1 MHLSSVDMAKRYVER
16 TRTGARSFKYFHGG
30 RQVSG
35 KDELSYFKSLGIPP
49 AWKDVRIAVSHN
61 AKIVATGVDKA
72 GRLQYVYNAKFRA
85 RQEKEKFER
94 ILRFARVLPK
104 MRRVTDEH
112 LKQPGLPREKILACI
127 VQLMDKAYFRV
138 GNDEYAVSNQH
149 YGLTTLRSKHTSV
162 RGDTIVF
169 DFVGKSGQANLKK
182 ITDKRLAKI
191 VKQLDDLPGYEIF
204 KFVDQNGDLKDIDS
218 GDVNEYIKSIMGEE
232 FSAKDFRTWGGT
244 LLASIELSQT
254 ERSHSI
260 NERKKA
266 VTECVKKV
274 AQKLGNTPAIAR
286 ASYIDPRVI
295 HAYVVTNDL
304 YKVREA
310 VKTLARA
317 PYLTS
322 DEHCVLNLLE
332 KSA

>member
-1 MHLSSVDMAKRYVER
+1 MAKRYMER
-16 TRTGARSFKYFHGG
+16 VRTGTRSFQYFYEDK
-30 RQVSG
+30 QVTD
-35 KDELSYFKSLGIPP
+35 KKELVYLKSIGIPP
-49 AWKDVRIAVSHN
+49 AWKDVKIAASHN
-61 AKIVATGVDKA
+61 ARIQATGVDKA
-72 GRLQYVYNAKFRA
+72 GRLQYIYHPKYRA

-94 ILRFARVLPK
+94 ILRFAQALPK
-104 MRRVTDEH
+104 MRKVTREH
-112 LKQPGLPREKILACI
+112 LSLPGLPREKVLACI

-138 GNDEYAVSNQH
+138 GNEVYAKENQS
-149 YGLTTLRSKHTSV
+149 YGLTTLRSKHTTV
-162 RGDTIVF
+162 CGDTIIF
-169 DFVGKSGQANLKK
+169 DFIGKSSQPQLKK
-182 ITDKRLAKI
+182 INDKRLAKI

-204 KFVDQNGDLKDIDS
+204 KYVGEDGQLHDIHSD
-218 GDVNEYIKSIMGEE
+218 DVNEYIKEVMGEE

-254 ERSHSI
+254 ERSHHV

-295 HAYVVTNDL
+295 KAYVVTNDL
-304 YKVREA
+304 AKVRDA
-310 VKTLARA
+310 VKGLKRA
-317 PYLTS
+317 DYLTS

-332 KSA
+332 RSA

>member
-1 MHLSSVDMAKRYVER
+1 MAKRYIER
-16 TRTGARSFKYFHGG
+16 QRTGRRSFIYFHDG
-30 RQVSG
+30 RQINNKKEVTY
-35 KDELSYFKSLGIPP
+35 LNSLRVPP
-49 AWKDVRIAVSHN
+49 AWKEVKISASHN
-61 AKIVATGVDKA
+61 ARIIATGVDKA
-72 GRLQYVYNAKFRA
+72 GRLQYIYHPRFRA

-94 ILRFARVLPK
+94 ILRFARALPK
-104 MRRVTDEH
+104 MRRTTAEH
-112 LKQPGLPREKILACI
+112 LRLPGLPREKILACV

-138 GNDEYAVSNQH
+138 GNEEYARDNES
-149 YGLTTLRSKHTSV
+149 YGLTTLRSKHTEV

-169 DFVGKSGQANLKK
+169 DFVGKSGQQHLKK
-182 ITDKRLAKI
+182 VTDKRLAKI

-204 KFVDQNGDLKDIDS
+204 KYIDEEGELRDVRS
-218 GDVNEYIKSIMGEE
+218 DDVNDYIKEIMGDE

-244 LLASIELSQT
+244 LLASVELSMT
-254 ERSHSI
+254 ERSHSK

-266 VTECVKKV
+266 VTQCVRKV

-286 ASYIDPRVI
+286 ASYIDPRI
-295 HAYVVTNDL
+295 IKAYVVTNDL

-310 VKTLARA
+310 VKKLARSD
-317 PYLTS
+317 YLTS

>member
-1 MHLSSVDMAKRYVER
+1 MAKRYIER
-16 TRTGARSFKYFHGG
+16 RRTGTKSFQYFHDNQ
-30 RQVSG
+30 QVTN
-35 KDELSYFKSLGIPP
+35 KHELAYFKSLGVPP
-49 AWKDVRIAVSHN
+49 AWKDVRIAASHN

-72 GRLQYVYNAKFRA
+72 GRLQYIYNAKFRA

-94 ILRFARVLPK
+94 ILRFARALPT
-104 MRRVTDEH
+104 MRRITDQH
-112 LKQPGLPREKILACI
+112 LRQLGLPREKILACI

-138 GNDEYAVSNQH
+138 GNEEYAKQNQH
-149 YGLTTLRSKHTSV
+149 YGLTTLRSKHTEIK
-162 RGDTIVF
+162 GDTIIF
-169 DFVGKSGQANLKK
+169 DFVGKSGQENLKK
-182 ITDKRLAKI
+182 VTDKRLAKI
-191 VKQLDDLPGYEIF
+191 VKQLDDLPGYQIF
-204 KFVDQNGDLKDIDS
+204 KYIDEDGELKDINSD
-218 GDVNEYIKSIMGEE
+218 DVNQYIKEIMGEE

-244 LLASIELSQT
+244 LLASIELSQI
-254 ERSHSI
+254 ERSRHQ

-310 VKTLARA
+310 VSKLRRA
-317 PYLTS
+317 EYFTS

-332 KSA
+332 KST

>member
-1 MHLSSVDMAKRYVER
+1 MAKRYIER
-16 TRTGARSFKYFHGG
+16 QRTGPKSFKYFHDGQ
-30 RQVSG
+30 QVTA
-35 KDELSYFKSLGIPP
+35 KTELAYFKSLAIPP
-49 AWKDVRIAVSHN
+49 AWKDVKIAASHN

-72 GRLQYVYNAKFRA
+72 GRLQYIYSAKFRA

-94 ILRFARVLPK
+94 ILRFARALPK
-104 MRRVTDEH
+104 MRRVTEKH

-138 GNDEYAVSNQH
+138 GNEEYAKENQH
-149 YGLTTLRSKHTSV
+149 YGLTTLRSKHTEIK
-162 RGDTIVF
+162 GDTIIF
-169 DFVGKSGQANLKK
+169 DFVGKSGQPNFKK
-182 ITDKRLAKI
+182 VTDKRLAKI
-191 VKQLDDLPGYEIF
+191 VKQLDELPGYEIF
-204 KFVDQNGDLKDIDS
+204 KYVDENGELKDIHS
-218 GDVNEYIKSIMGEE
+218 SDVNEYIKEIMGEE

-244 LLASIELSQT
+244 LLASIELSQI
-254 ERSHSI
+254 ERSRHE

-295 HAYVVTNDL
+295 HGYVVTNDL

-310 VKTLARA
+310 VSKLRRA
-317 PYLTS
+317 QYFTS

-332 KSA
+332 KNT